1 MKFIID
7 LLSENP
13 VLLLFV
19 VAAIGYPLGKLSFR
33 GARLG
38 VSAVLF
44 VGLLIGALEPSI
56 KLPEII
62 YKFGL
67 VIFVYSIG
75 LTSAP
80 MFFDSLRKSGVS
92 YNILIGICLTVAAAI
107 AVGAHFLFG
116 FSATQ
121 TAGLFS
127 GSLTN
132 TPALAAVLEYLQG
145 VIPANMLELAQAE
158 PVVAYSITY
167 PVGVLGVILAIY
179 FFQKIWKVNYQ
190 QEAKIYH
197 LGGGNYEQLANE
209 TILIKVDFEENI
221 QALIKKYRWNVIFGR
236 HLSGEMLELSHRDT
250 RLRQGDLLHVIAA
263 ADDMEKVLSVL
274 GPISEE
280 HLNYDLR
287 VYDKFRIFIS
297 SQKVA
302 GKRMRDIVQFSSP
315 DVMVTRIRRG
325 DAEFLPHGDTK
336 LYLGDQLQIITK
348 QAEIE
353 EIRRVCGDSFKGIS
367 EFNVFTFGAGV
378 VLGLLL
384 GEIPIPL
391 PGGVI
396 FKLGIAGGPLLVA
409 ILLGVVG
416 RTGPLVWTIPYS
428 ANLVLRQIGLVLFLA
443 TVGTRSGYAFFET
456 LLSGNGGVMFL
467 VGILIT
473 CLTAILALV
482 IGYKV
487 MRIPLGILIGVVA
500 GMHTQPAVLAF
511 ALEQTDSELPNVGY
525 AMVYPVAMII
535 KIILAQTILIFL
547 TGLAV

>member
-1 MKFIID
+1 MKFIIEQ
-7 LLSENP
+7 LSENP
-13 VLLLFV
+13 VLLLFI
-19 VAAIGYPLGKLSFR
+19 VAAIGYPLGKLRFR
-33 GARLG
+33 GASLG
-38 VSAVLF
+38 VSTVLF
-44 VGLLIGALEPSI
+44 VGLVIGALDPSI

-80 MFFDSLRKSGVS
+80 MFFDSLRKKGVS
-92 YNILIGICLTVAAAI
+92 YNVLVVLCLLVAAVA
-107 AVGAHFLFG
+107 AVSAHFLFG
-116 FSATQ
+116 FSGSQ

-132 TPALAAVLEYLQG
+132 TPALATVLEFLQS
-145 VIPANMLELAQAE
+145 VIPANVLELAQAE

-179 FFQKIWKVNYQ
+179 FFQKLWKIDYQ
-190 QEAKIYH
+190 QEAKTH
-197 LGGGNYEQLANE
+197 QMAGGTYEQLSNE
-209 TILIKVDFEENI
+209 TIEIKADFEENVQVLI
-221 QALIKKYRWNVIFGR
+221 QKYRWNVIFGR
-236 HLSGEMLELSHRDT
+236 HLSGELLELSHWDT
-250 RLRQGDLLHVIAA
+250 RLKRGDLLHVVASP
-263 ADDMEKVLSVL
+263 DDLKKVISVL
-274 GPISEE
+274 GSISEE

-287 VYDKFRIFIS
+287 IYDKFRIFIS

-336 LYLGDQLQIITK
+336 LYLGDQLQIVTK
-348 QAEIE
+348 QSEIE
-353 EIRRVCGDSFKGIS
+353 GIRKVCGDSFKGIS
-367 EFNVFTFGAGV
+367 EFNVFTFGAGI

-384 GEIPIPL
+384 GEVPIPL
-391 PGGVI
+391 PGGMI
-396 FKLGIAGGPLLVA
+396 FKLGIAGGPLLMA
-409 ILLGVVG
+409 IVLGAVG
-416 RTGPLVWTIPYS
+416 RTGSLVWTIPYS
-428 ANLVLRQIGLVLFLA
+428 SNLVLRQIGLVLFLA

-456 LLSGNGGVMFL
+456 LLTGSGGIMFL
-467 VGILIT
+467 AGICIT
-473 CLTAILALV
+473 CLTAGLALV
-482 IGYKV
+482 IGYKL
-487 MRIPLGILIGVVA
+487 MHIPMAILTGVIA

-525 AMVYPVAMII
+525 AMVYPVAMIM
-535 KIILAQTILIFL
+535 KIALAQSILIFI

>member
-7 LLSENP
+7 LLSANP
-13 VLLLFV
+13 VLLLFM
-19 VAAIGYPLGKLSFR
+19 VAAIGFPLGKLKFR
-33 GARLG
+33 GASLG

-44 VGLLIGALEPSI
+44 VGLLFGALDPNI

-80 MFFDSLRKSGVS
+80 MFFDSLRKKGVS
-92 YNILIGICLTVAAAI
+92 YNVLIVLCLVAAAGLS
-107 AVGAHFLFG
+107 VGAHFLFG
-116 FSATQ
+116 FSGSQ

-132 TPALAAVLEYLQG
+132 TPALAAVLEFLQG
-145 VIPANMLELAQAE
+145 VVPANALELAQAE

-179 FFQKIWKVNYQ
+179 FSQKLWKINYQ
-190 QEAKIYH
+190 QEARIH
-197 LGGGNYEQLANE
+197 QLGGANFEQLANE
-209 TILIKVDFEENI
+209 TILIKADFDENV

-236 HLSGEMLELSHRDT
+236 HLSGEMLELSHKDT
-250 RLRQGDLLHVIAA
+250 LLKQGDLLHVVASPE
-263 ADDMEKVLSVL
+263 DLEKVLSVL
-274 GPISEE
+274 GSVSEE

-302 GKRMRDIVQFSSP
+302 GKRLRDIAQFSSP

-336 LYLGDQLQIITK
+336 LYLGDQLQIVTK
-348 QAEIE
+348 QTEIE
-353 EIRRVCGDSFKGIS
+353 AIRKVCGDSFKGIS
-367 EFNVFTFGAGV
+367 EFNVFTFGAGI
-378 VLGLLL
+378 VLGLLV

-391 PGGVI
+391 PGGII
-396 FKLGIAGGPLLVA
+396 FKLGIAGGPLLMA
-409 ILLGVVG
+409 IVLGAIG

-456 LLSGNGGVMFL
+456 LLTGNGGYMFL
-467 VGILIT
+467 AGICIT
-473 CLTAILALV
+473 CLTAMLALF
-482 IGYKV
+482 IGYKLLH
-487 MRIPLGILIGVVA
+487 IPMGILTGVVA

-511 ALEQTDSELPNVGY
+511 ALEQTESELPNVGY
-525 AMVYPVAMII
+525 AMVYPVAMIM
-535 KIILAQTILIFL
+535 KILLAQTILISL